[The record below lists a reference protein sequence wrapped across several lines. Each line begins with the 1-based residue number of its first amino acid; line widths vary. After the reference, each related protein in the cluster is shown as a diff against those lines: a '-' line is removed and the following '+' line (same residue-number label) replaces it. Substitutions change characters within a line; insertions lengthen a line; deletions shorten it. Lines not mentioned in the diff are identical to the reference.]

1 MPDLTPATL
10 PPTRKPETNL
20 RARIKSQVRRDQL
33 ICLAITAALI
43 AGIFLLEPSIKQK
56 RSKLVQSS
64 DKSIGQLLLTFPRLA
79 LGGFRGILAMALWK
93 NAEHDKNVQKWR
105 PLETDYNA
113 IAALEPYFASD
124 YIFNAWNM
132 SYNLSAQYH
141 GLDTKY
147 KWVLDGLVYLYKG
160 EHYVPDNA
168 NMIINEANDFFLKL
182 GTSFERKYY
191 CARWRYD
198 IAHLY
203 RYQPGQKGKNFGT
216 LPEVYFIVHQP
227 EFKCKLLPALDGKGP
242 IGHGVR
248 VGKIHYRYGLSVFYF
263 AWVEYGRAMHQ
274 PKLPTDSGIEVLES
288 WQPMAL
294 RLWCRDDIYYAQRL
308 TNHIFS
314 EPEAKML
321 RRFPARVRNIL
332 DCYRNVAINGP
343 RDIREWHVYLQK
355 FPDQY
360 NVHHQ
365 HLLETRYFMALA
377 KAEKTMFEGLVAW
390 QNNDRKFRIGDRAD
404 RYLLLAISRFKA
416 AMAAFH
422 TYLHEAYPRTAGF
435 PKGMGRGGQMKFMRA
450 MEARIAGIESFRL
463 TAQRGVPNLSF
474 LDPVTL
480 SDSD

>member
-1 MPDLTPATL
+1 MPDLKPDPVNTPRA
-10 PPTRKPETNL
+10 PDTNL
-20 RARIKSQVRRDQL
+20 RARMRSEVRRDQV
-33 ICLAITAALI
+33 ICLAIAAVLLL
-43 AGIFLLEPSIKQK
+43 AIFALQPLLQAR
-56 RSKLVQSS
+56 RSHLVQSS

-79 LGGFRGILAMALWK
+79 LGGFRGVLAMALWE
-93 NAEHDKNVQKWR
+93 NAEHDKNAQKWR

-113 IAALEPYFASD
+113 IAALEPYFGTD

-160 EHYVPDNA
+160 EHYVPDNS

-203 RYQPGQKGKNFGT
+203 RYKPGEKGKQFGT

-227 EFKCKLLPALDGKGP
+227 EFKCTLLKPLSGHGP

-263 AWVEYGRAMHQ
+263 AWVEYGRAMSQ
-274 PKLPTDSGIEVLES
+274 PKLPSDSGIEVLDS

-308 TNHIFS
+308 TNRIFN
-314 EPEAKML
+314 EPPARML

-343 RDIREWHVYLQK
+343 RDVREWHAYLQK

-360 NVHHQ
+360 NVHHS

-377 KAEKTMFEGLVAW
+377 KAESAMFQGLVAW
-390 QNNDRKFRIGDRAD
+390 QNNGRKFRLGDAAD
-404 RYLLLAISRFKA
+404 QHLLAAIALYKQ
-416 AMAAFH
+416 AMVAYH

-435 PKGMGRGGQMKFMRA
+435 PKGMGRNGQMRFMHA

-463 TAQRGVPNLSF
+463 TAQTGQPNLTF